1 MMRRSRLLDRGR
13 SLMLIYPE
21 VTVINARGDRIRVPA
36 ETPVE
41 VWVTTSSQRQGDA
54 ELAGQVSIK
63 SMRCITRSAPVGS
76 WARIVFLGEEWDL
89 ATPPRFTPG
98 LSRATQHV
106 EFIIRSRNRLDEPHG
121 G

>member
-1 MMRRSRLLDRGR
+1 MMARSRLLDKGR
-13 SLMLIYPE
+13 ELMLIYPE
-21 VTVINARGDRIRVPA
+21 TEVVNARGDTVRIPA
-36 ETPVE
+36 AVPVE

-76 WARIVFLGEEWDL
+76 WARIVFQGEEWDL

-98 LSRATQHV
+98 LSRATRHV
-106 EFIIRSRNRLDEPHG
+106 EFIIRSRNRLDE
-121 G
+121 

>member
-1 MMRRSRLLDRGR
+1 MARSRLLDKGR
-13 SLMLIYPE
+13 ELMLIYPE
-21 VTVINARGDRIRVPA
+21 ELVINARGDEVRVPS

-54 ELAGQVSIK
+54 EIPGQVSIK

-76 WARIVFLGEEWDL
+76 WARITFLGEDWDL

-98 LSRATQHV
+98 LSRATKHV
-106 EFIIRSRNRLDEPHG
+106 EFIIRSRNRLDQPSG
-121 G
+121 